1 MSSGSDDS
9 KHKQLARRGSLHP
22 NPEAVT
28 DPLFDSGAF
37 FDRRDLVQ
45 VKYEMLRSVSVDGG
59 SVSQAARGFGFSRPT
74 FYQAQSAFERQGLT
88 GLLPAKK
95 GPRRA
100 HKLSEDVMLFVEE
113 ILAVDPAVPI
123 ATLAE
128 RLHARFGLSVHP
140 RSITRALQKRRSKQ
154 NHEKLR

>member
-1 MSSGSDDS
+1 MRLPVSSGSDDS

-74 FYQAQSAFERQGLT
+74 FYQAQSPLCQGSCSLLAAAQSAAELT
-88 GLLPAKK
+88 LGRETK
-95 GPRRA
+95 
-100 HKLSEDVMLFVEE
+100 S
-113 ILAVDPAVPI
+113 
-123 ATLAE
+123 
-128 RLHARFGLSVHP
+128 
-140 RSITRALQKRRSKQ
+140 
-154 NHEKLR
+154 